1 MVAVEEVA
9 GEEEE
14 EAAEEEEEAREP
26 LAGEEGFV
34 EEEVGEVGGEE
45 GEEKHAAFA
54 RDGAGDAEGAVV
66 EDVAPGKA
74 QHGAEE
80 EDEPEAEGEVEEGG
94 GASEEEHENEHDGA
108 DGKADDAVG
117 EVGGPGG
124 EAAADEYDVEAPE
137 EGVAEH
143 EEEGGGCCNAGSPGA
158 AEEEE
163 EAGGGGEEAEPEE
176 RGLGE
181 GAFGGQQPEA
191 E

>member
-1 MVAVEEVA
+1 MAVEEVA

-14 EAAEEEEEAREP
+14 EAAEEEEEAAEP

-34 EEEVGEVGGEE
+34 EEKVGEVGGQK

-66 EDVAPGKA
+66 EDVAPGQA

-80 EDEPEAEGEVEEGG
+80 EDEPESEGMVEEGG
-94 GASEEEHENEHDGA
+94 WGAQEEHENEHDGA

-117 EVGGPGG
+117 EVRGPGG
-124 EAAADEYDVEAPE
+124 EAAADEDDVKAPE

-143 EEEGGGCCNAGSPGA
+143 EEEGGGCCTAWGPGA

-176 RGLGE
+176 GIFGE
-181 GAFGGQQPEA
+181 GAFGGQ
-191 E
+191 